1 MPEPYRVK
9 PAFVP
14 VRPLQNQQ
22 AVFDSGWRYRL
33 MVGRHGRIPSIA
45 LLFAGQGL
53 TGLAALQYLKINKV
67 PRWTR
72 AGVWEED
79 ARNLATRARAPNRCG
94 FWLQNSGLSKD

>member
-1 MPEPYRVK
+1 M
-9 PAFVP
+9 
-14 VRPLQNQQ
+14 
-22 AVFDSGWRYRL
+22 
-33 MVGRHGRIPSIA
+33 GRIPSIA
-45 LLFAGQGL
+45 LMFAGQGL

-72 AGVWEED
+72 AGVLEED